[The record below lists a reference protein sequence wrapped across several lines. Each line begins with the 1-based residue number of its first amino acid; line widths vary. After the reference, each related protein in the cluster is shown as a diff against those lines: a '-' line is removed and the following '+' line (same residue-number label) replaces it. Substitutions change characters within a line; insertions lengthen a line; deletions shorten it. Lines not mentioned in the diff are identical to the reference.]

1 MESFLLALNIVLPLF
16 CLLVLGLFLKAKGL
30 MPEPFVKQL
39 NAVLFKAF
47 FPTIIFYNIYSSS
60 NLSSFQPKLILF
72 FISCILAS
80 FFFLCWFIP
89 RIESEQSYRGV
100 MIQGIFRSNF
110 VLFGLPITAS
120 VYGNQLGTTAVLI
133 AFVVPL
139 FNVLSVIILEVFRGQ
154 KPSVSHMLK
163 GIFTNPLIIG
173 SFIGIFFLFTG
184 IKLPSFLEKTI
195 ADLAGVTT
203 PLALVALGAS
213 FDFKSATA
221 NRKKLLF
228 CIIGRLLVCPAVFLP
243 IGILFGLR
251 QIELLAFVSMLS
263 APTSVSTYTMAQ
275 QMEGDSDLAGQIVVF
290 TSLLSAFTIFLWI
303 FLISQLGLL

>member
-16 CLLVLGLFLKAKGL
+16 CLILLGLFLKSQGL
-30 MPEPFVKQL
+30 MSDDFVKQL

-47 FPTIIFYNIYSSS
+47 FPTIIFYNIYNSSS
-60 NLSSFQPKLILF
+60 SASFNPWVILF
-72 FISCILAS
+72 FVGSILVS

-89 RIESEQSYRGV
+89 RIEPEKSLRGV

-120 VYGNQLGTTAVLI
+120 VYGDQVGTTAVLI

-139 FNVLSVIILEVFRGQ
+139 FNILSVVILEVFRGQ
-154 KPSVSHMLK
+154 KPSVKNILK
-163 GIFTNPLIIG
+163 GIVTNPLIIG

-184 IKLPSFLEKTI
+184 IKLPYFAEKTI
-195 ADLAGVTT
+195 QDLAGVTT

-213 FDFKSATA
+213 FNFQSATA

-228 CIIGRLLVCPAVFLP
+228 CVLGRLLFSPAIFIP
-243 IGILFGLR
+243 IGILVGLR
-251 QIELLAFVSMLS
+251 KIELLAFVSMLA
-263 APTSVSTYTMAQ
+263 APTSVSTFTMAQ
-275 QMEGDSDLAGQIVVF
+275 QMDGDSDLAGQIVVF
-290 TSLLSAFTIFLWI
+290 TSLFSTCSIFFWV
-303 FLISQLGLL
+303 FLVSQLGLL